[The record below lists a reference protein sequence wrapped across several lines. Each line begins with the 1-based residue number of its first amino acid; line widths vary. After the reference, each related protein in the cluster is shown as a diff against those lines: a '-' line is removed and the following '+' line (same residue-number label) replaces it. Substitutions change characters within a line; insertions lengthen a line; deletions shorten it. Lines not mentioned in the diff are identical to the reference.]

1 MYIITYMFPVR
12 RLYLIPLALSLEL
25 QGVSNHHRHDRNHR
39 GSLQVSVRITHTE
52 GDDIRI

>member
-25 QGVSNHHRHDRNHR
+25 QGVSNRYRHDRNRR
-39 GSLQVSVRITHTE
+39 GSLQVLVQITHTE
-52 GDDIRI
+52 GDNIRI